1 MSRWLQAL
9 RFTRVPA
16 GYLAVAVAC
25 TLLLAAAESL
35 IVADVWRSRD
45 HALETLRS
53 DARQAT
59 DAKARELSQLLTDVY
74 VTTRTISLLPA
85 VRRPEPRNRV
95 SIDDDAIDGK
105 RFSVTDAQTV
115 LQLYHHLAELL
126 SVSEIYVVY
135 DGFAPERGEVPF
147 LMFDSVIVERIRHLT
162 AGPGARAAGSAA
174 AGRPGDEPEQEE
186 GEEYAEIV
194 RQLAQL
200 RRQHPTL
207 PASAP
212 HGVASLMSRPV
223 ITCDNSQYLSARG
236 GHDRDRLGVLLS
248 VPIYAE
254 ADGALKGLVTTI
266 VRLNVLEARLLD
278 WPLVPVTTTER
289 QQAHLLGL
297 DRSAPAEYVLTEAES
312 GIVVSDRRNAALED
326 IVQGRAKA
334 GLTLT
339 KPIDGPP
346 GQRWLLTRHVAQASF
361 DAIDDTARRAIA
373 VRSAIALAVLAALAG
388 IAVLMVAQ
396 RRAAAKLQEMAD
408 FDPLTGLPNRRHI
421 DRRLDAAVQAA
432 TASQRPLALV
442 MIDLDNFKTVN
453 DTHGHHVGDLLLTE
467 VARRLQKQLGTSI
480 DEAIGVD
487 TAEAGPMVGR
497 LGGDEFLVLLPQVDD
512 EAAACAVAERLL
524 AALAVPAIIEGH
536 GIPVRASLGVAL
548 HPEHGRSAAQL
559 LRACD
564 QAMYAAKRVDGS
576 AVVTFERDV
585 DHAAVRRARLTADLR
600 EALAQGQFA
609 LHYQTVVDV
618 RLVRADA
625 AEALLRWQHPEFG
638 TVSPAEFVPLL
649 ERSGLIVPVGL
660 WALRRACEQLLE
672 WQAAGSTISCVA
684 VNASVV
690 QLARSNFC
698 EDALAVI
705 AATGIEPRRI
715 TIEVTESV
723 LMDNPERCI
732 EQLQRLR
739 QAGLRIAID
748 DFGAGYSSLGYLRRL
763 PVQVMKI
770 DRSLLIDAVSPTGR
784 AILAA
789 MVELAGELG
798 LDCIAEGVETLEQY
812 KLLLDVGCQRLQG
825 YLFAR
830 PLPAADAAAA
840 AQRLRGHGGYFTDS
854 FFASLEPRSGFATLD
869 A

>member
-1 MSRWLQAL
+1 MSRWMHAL

-16 GYLAVAVAC
+16 GYLAVAVLA
-25 TLLLAAAESL
+25 TLLLAATESL
-35 IVADVWRSRD
+35 IVTDAWRSRD
-45 HALETLRS
+45 HALESLRS

-85 VRRPEPRNRV
+85 VRRPEPRNRL
-95 SIDDDAIDGK
+95 STEDDAIDGR

-147 LMFDSVIVERIRHLT
+147 LMFDSVIVERIRRLT
-162 AGPGARAAGSAA
+162 AAPGAHNAGSAA
-174 AGRPGDEPEQEE
+174 AGTAAEPEQEE

-200 RRQHPTL
+200 RSRHPML
-207 PASAP
+207 PAGAP
-212 HGVASLMSRPV
+212 HGVASLVSRPV
-223 ITCDNSQYLSARG
+223 ITCDNSQYLSTG
-236 GHDRDRLGVLLS
+236 SGHDRDRLGVLLS

-278 WPLVPVTTTER
+278 WPLVPVSASER
-289 QQAHLLGL
+289 QQAHQLGL
-297 DRSAPAEYVLTEAES
+297 DRTQPAEYVLTEAGS
-312 GIVVSDRRNAALED
+312 GIRVSDRRNAALED
-326 IVQGRAKA
+326 IVQGRANA
-334 GLTLT
+334 GLTLS
-339 KPIDGPP
+339 KSVDGPP
-346 GQRWLLTRHVAQASF
+346 GQRWLLTRHVPQASF
-361 DAIDDTARRAIA
+361 DTIDAAARRAIA
-373 VRSAIALAVLAALAG
+373 VRSAIALAVLGALAG
-388 IAVLMVAQ
+388 IALLMVAQ
-396 RRAAAKLQEMAD
+396 RRATAKLQEMAD

-421 DRRLDAAVQAA
+421 DRRLDAALQAA
-432 TASQRPLALV
+432 TTSPRPLSLV

-467 VARRLQKQLGTSI
+467 VARRLQKQLGTV
-480 DEAIGVD
+480 DEAV
-487 TAEAGPMVGR
+487 TAEAADTAPLVGR
-497 LGGDEFLVLLPQVDD
+497 LGGDEFLVLLPQIDD

-524 AALAVPAIIEGH
+524 AALAVPAIVDGH
-536 GIPVRASLGVAL
+536 AIQVRASLGVAL
-548 HPEHGRSAAQL
+548 YPDHGRSAAQL

-564 QAMYAAKRVDGS
+564 QAMYSAKRVDGS
-576 AVVTFERDV
+576 AVVTFEREV

-600 EALAQGQFA
+600 EALVHGQFA

-618 RLVRADA
+618 LRVRADA

-638 TVSPAEFVPLL
+638 PVSPAEFVPLL

-672 WQAAGSTISCVA
+672 WQAAGSTIASVA

-690 QLARSNFC
+690 QLARSDFC
-698 EDALAVI
+698 DDALEVI
-705 AATGIEPRRI
+705 AATGVEPRCV

-739 QAGLRIAID
+739 QAGVRIAID

-812 KLLLDVGCQRLQG
+812 KLLLDVGCHRLQG

-840 AQRLRGHGGYFTDS
+840 AQRLRGHGGFFTDS
-854 FFASLEPRSGFATLD
+854 FFAGLERRSGFATLD
-869 A
+869 G